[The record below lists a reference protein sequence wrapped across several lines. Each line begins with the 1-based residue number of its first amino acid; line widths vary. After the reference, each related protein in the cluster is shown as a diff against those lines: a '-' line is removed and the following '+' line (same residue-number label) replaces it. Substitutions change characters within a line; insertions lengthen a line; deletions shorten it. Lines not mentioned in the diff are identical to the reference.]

1 MIFVIRLLTGRR
13 RLLRKRMY
21 KAPHQRNRVNYYY
34 RENKSFTK
42 PFQKE
47 YVNKERIQ
55 TKRRP
60 KREVMSGFKMSY
72 RYKYY
77 RDELIEE
84 DEEEITDS

>member
-1 MIFVIRLLTGRR
+1 
-13 RLLRKRMY
+13 MY
-21 KAPHQRNRVNYYY
+21 KAPHQRNRANYYY
-34 RENKSFTK
+34 RENKNYAK
-42 PFQKE
+42 PFQKD
-47 YVNKERIQ
+47 YVNTERIP

-84 DEEEITDS
+84 DEEELIES